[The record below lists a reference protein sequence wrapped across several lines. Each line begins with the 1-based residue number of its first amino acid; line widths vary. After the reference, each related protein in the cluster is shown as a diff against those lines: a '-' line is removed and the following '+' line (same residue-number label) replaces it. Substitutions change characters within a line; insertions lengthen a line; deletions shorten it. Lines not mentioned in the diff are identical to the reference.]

1 MSGVFT
7 GSVWPFAVLVWPL
20 LLGLVPVV
28 PAWRAHALRVLPLAP
43 LPALVFALLGAPGTT
58 ELPQLILGVELAAV
72 PGGALLL
79 GMTAAVWTVAGW
91 HAALTLERG
100 WRAGILVGFWCLT
113 LAGNLGVFLAGD
125 VVTFYVAFAAVSL
138 AAWFLV
144 VHDRTENAIAAG
156 RVYITLAVIGETALL
171 AGLLIGAQ
179 AADSL
184 EIGAVREALGH
195 APLGGLAVALLV
207 AGFGIKAGMVPLH
220 VWLPLAHPVA
230 PVPGSAV
237 LSGAIVKAGLIGMV
251 LFLPEGTGWG
261 AGLVVLGLVGA
272 FAAALWGLT
281 QRNPKAV
288 LAYSTVSQM
297 GLMLML
303 VGAGQP
309 AAFYALHHGLAK
321 GALFLLVGVAAAAAG
336 PRQRRATLLLACAV
350 ALSVAGLP
358 LTGGALVKAAAKDG
372 LAATATLALTLSG
385 VTTTLILAW
394 FLHRLASGGKPAPGQ
409 NWAALAAGAAA
420 LGLAAL
426 VVPWLL
432 WSGATGLPAD
442 YPLRGSAMID
452 ALWPVLI
459 GLALAA
465 LVLRRPAP
473 ELPPGDLLTLA
484 PAARPPAHPAP
495 AHDRPAGGARSPP
508 PAPPAARAQ
517 TRGRAAPLVG
527 LGRVAGCGRPAA
539 GASAQRSLRRV
550 SARSVRPPRRPRW
563 RLGA

>member
-1 MSGVFT
+1 MNALLA
-7 GSVWPFAVLVWPL
+7 GSIWPFAVLVWPL
-20 LLGLVPVV
+20 LLGLLPVV
-28 PAWRAHALRVLPLAP
+28 PAWRAHGLRVLPLAP
-43 LPALVFALLGAPGTT
+43 LPALVFALFGAPGAT
-58 ELPQLILGVELAAV
+58 ELPHLILGVELEAV

-91 HAALTLERG
+91 QAALTLDRG
-100 WRAGILVGFWCLT
+100 WRAGILTGFWCLT

-144 VHDRTENAIAAG
+144 VHDRTEEALAAG
-156 RVYITLAVIGETALL
+156 RVYITLAVIGETFLL

-184 EIGAVREALGH
+184 QIGAVREALGH

-251 LFLPEGTGWG
+251 LFLPEGTAWG
-261 AGLVVLGLVGA
+261 GVLVTLGLLGA

-303 VGAGQP
+303 VGAGQA

-321 GALFLLVGVAAAAAG
+321 GALFLLVGVVAAAGG
-336 PRQRRATLLLACAV
+336 PRQRRATFVLAGLI

-358 LTGGALVKAAAKDG
+358 LTGGALVKTAAKEG
-372 LAATATLALTLSG
+372 LATTATFAVTLSG

-394 FLHRLASGGKPAPGQ
+394 FLYRLTVDKKTAPGQ
-409 NWAALAAGAAA
+409 SWAALAAGSAA

-426 VVPWLL
+426 LAPWLL
-432 WSGATGLPAD
+432 WSGTTPLPAD
-442 YPLRGSAMID
+442 YPWRAGTVID
-452 ALWPVLI
+452 ALWPVLV
-459 GLALAA
+459 GLVLAA
-465 LVLRRPAP
+465 LVIRRPVP
-473 ELPPGDLLTLA
+473 EQPPGDLLTVSPRRAILRA
-484 PAARPPAHPAP
+484 PR
-495 AHDRPAGGARSPP
+495 RPAIVL
-508 PAPPAARAQ
+508 PA
-517 TRGRAAPLVG
+517 G
-527 LGRVAGCGRPAA
+527 LGRRALRLLVRARRPEIALRRWSTAGGLLVAGVLLMAV
-539 GASAQRSLRRV
+539 L
-550 SARSVRPPRRPRW
+550 
-563 RLGA
+563 LTDL